1 MSFILEKKL
10 PFILLF
16 ALLMLAMLG
25 YLTYLNNQSLQQ
37 AIDWQKKTQEIL
49 LALDETLSATVEID
63 NSGRGFVLTGNED
76 FFISFKYNDKQASE
90 KLGKLESLI
99 KDEEQFK
106 KLERLREKI
115 YQKIS
120 NTERFIAYRRTLS
133 LEVAAEE
140 FAKLDEKAL
149 MLEIRSLVAQ
159 MKTEELRLLK
169 VREENLQKTLNNNF
183 WLMVS
188 GSTAGTLSL
197 AAAFLV
203 LIFEMKK
210 RRKAETALIEANRD
224 LEKRVELRTQ
234 ELQQANFEL
243 LQISDEKERL
253 FLGEQAARREAE
265 IANRQR
271 DEFMAMISHELR
283 TPLNSILGWARII
296 KNEDIDNQTHTKA
309 IETIIKNAETQN
321 RLIKDLL
328 DVARIISGKLTL
340 EFQRTVFA
348 DLVVAAVESV
358 KPSAEAKSLLIEL
371 HIAEKAKEKKINGDI
386 HRLRQ
391 IVMNLLT
398 NAVKFTPEGGK
409 IDVNLTEND
418 RQIILEVKDN
428 GIGITADFLPF
439 VFERFRQDKS
449 IVRKSGGL
457 GLGLAIVRYLTEM
470 HGGQVNVKSE
480 GKNKGATFT
489 VSFPTGD

>member
-1 MSFILEKKL
+1 
-10 PFILLF
+10 
-16 ALLMLAMLG
+16 
-25 YLTYLNNQSLQQ
+25 
-37 AIDWQKKTQEIL
+37 
-49 LALDETLSATVEID
+49 
-63 NSGRGFVLTGNED
+63 
-76 FFISFKYNDKQASE
+76 
-90 KLGKLESLI
+90 
-99 KDEEQFK
+99 
-106 KLERLREKI
+106 
-115 YQKIS
+115 
-120 NTERFIAYRRTLS
+120 
-133 LEVAAEE
+133 
-140 FAKLDEKAL
+140 
-149 MLEIRSLVAQ
+149 
-159 MKTEELRLLK
+159 
-169 VREENLQKTLNNNF
+169 
-183 WLMVS
+183 
-188 GSTAGTLSL
+188 
-197 AAAFLV
+197 
-203 LIFEMKK
+203 MKK

>member
-1 MSFILEKKL
+1 MSFFLEKKL

-16 ALLMLAMLG
+16 SLLMLAMLG
-25 YLTYLNNQSLQQ
+25 YLTYLNTKSLQQ

-49 LALDETLSATVEID
+49 LTLDETLSSAIEMD

-76 FFISFKYNDKQASE
+76 FLISFQESGKKARE
-90 KLGKLESLI
+90 KLEKLESLI

-115 YQKIS
+115 YQKIK
-120 NTERFIAYRRTLS
+120 NTERLMAYRRTLS
-133 LEVAAEE
+133 SEVAVAE
-140 FAKLDEKAL
+140 FSKPDEKTL
-149 MLEIRSLVAQ
+149 MLEIRSLVSQ
-159 MKTEELRLLK
+159 MKSEELRLLK
-169 VREENLQKTLNNNF
+169 VREENLQKTLHNNF

-188 GSTAGTLSL
+188 GSVAGTLSL
-197 AAAFLV
+197 AVAFFV

-210 RRKAETALIEANRD
+210 RRKAEIALLETNRD
-224 LEKRVELRTQ
+224 LEKRVELRTE
-234 ELQQANFEL
+234 ELQQANLEL

-296 KNEDIDNQTHTKA
+296 KNGDIDNQTHTKA

-340 EFQRTVFA
+340 EVQSANFA
-348 DLVVAAVESV
+348 DLVTAAVESV
-358 KPSAEAKSLLIEL
+358 KPSAEAKNLLIEL
-371 HIAEKAKEKKINGDI
+371 HIAGTAKEKRINGDI

-409 IDVNLTEND
+409 IDVSLREND
-418 RQIILEVKDN
+418 RQIVLEVKDN
-428 GIGITADFLPF
+428 GIGISADFLPF
-439 VFERFRQDKS
+439 VFERFRQDRAV
-449 IVRKSGGL
+449 VRKSGGL

-470 HGGQVNVKSE
+470 HGGQVSVESDGE
-480 GKNKGATFT
+480 NKGATFK
-489 VSFPTGD
+489 VIFPTID